1 MFQLTKAIAT
11 AVRIPSSEARVRI
24 ALYLRPCA
32 FQNLSISPYC
42 LVQASPGQNDYILA
56 RWQFENTKIEAWHF
70 GDGSHSPLVD
80 YHANVKSSEP
90 DGPFAL
96 SDPTDCRVIGG

>member
-42 LVQASPGQNDYILA
+42 LVQASPDQNDYILA
-56 RWQFENTKIEAWHF
+56 RWQFENTKIEALAF
-70 GDGSHSPLVD
+70 
-80 YHANVKSSEP
+80 
-90 DGPFAL
+90 
-96 SDPTDCRVIGG
+96 R